1 MYALKIRFL
10 MQINLPLS
18 YIATFSLIKASIR
31 NITNSRILI
40 ASPQEVIGSKLIS
53 KNSSMGIPKN
63 MILVMM
69 NTKNSHNSRYLF
81 SGSNTGIFS
90 PIWRTQDLF
99 SIFLSEKFAKETKW
113 KKNNETNWRTL
124 LCYLYVR
131 MSWFGGWKL

>member
-99 SIFLSEKFAKETKW
+99 SIFLSENFAKETKW

>member
-69 NTKNSHNSRYLF
+69 NTTNSHNSRYLF

-99 SIFLSEKFAKETKW
+99 SIFLSENFAKETKW